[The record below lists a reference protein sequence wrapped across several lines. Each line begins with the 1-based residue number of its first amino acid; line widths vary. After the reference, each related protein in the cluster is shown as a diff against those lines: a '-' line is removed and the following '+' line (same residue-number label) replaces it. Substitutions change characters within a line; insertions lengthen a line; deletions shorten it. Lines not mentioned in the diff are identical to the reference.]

1 MSIKLFDGRIYISS
15 NDVHQLACQ
24 NSLFKALALGISG
37 IAWHLKLEQMSLLHP
52 DLYITW
58 KKTFFFFLHKK
69 YPSIMKSVSLIVLL
83 PCQTILVGLYYLH
96 LQLLWLIF
104 SGMLN
109 MCTLYTCITFN
120 EKKIEKGISR
130 IRKYKQEYIK

>member
-1 MSIKLFDGRIYISS
+1 MEGFIFVLNDF

-96 LQLLWLIF
+96 LQLPWLIF

-109 MCTLYTCITFN
+109 MCTLYTSITFN
-120 EKKIEKGISR
+120 DKKSR
-130 IRKYKQEYIK
+130 KEYQGFENINRNI

>member
-1 MSIKLFDGRIYISS
+1 MEGFIFFLNDF

-109 MCTLYTCITFN
+109 MCSLYTCIKFN

>member
-58 KKTFFFFLHKK
+58 KKTFFFFLYKK

-109 MCTLYTCITFN
+109 MCTYIHILRLM
-120 EKKIEKGISR
+120 KKKSR
-130 IRKYKQEYIK
+130 KEYQGFENINRNI